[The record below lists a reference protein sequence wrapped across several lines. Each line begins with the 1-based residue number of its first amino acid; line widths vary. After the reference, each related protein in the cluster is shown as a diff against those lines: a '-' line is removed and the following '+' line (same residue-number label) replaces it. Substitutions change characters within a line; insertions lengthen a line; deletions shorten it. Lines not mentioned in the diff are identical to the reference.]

1 MKRFTLKRNNKSKYN
16 SKKSKSLNVNRAKKG
31 GGGNINIGKT
41 RELYFGARQIDE
53 DHTHRFV
60 IQKESKKGNIET
72 DYQDCK
78 CPIEDYGKNCAKDS
92 DDCNEI
98 NLNCECS
105 TKKSSKKKIV
115 QEAWNPNYNDPEDSD
130 SDSDDENVE
139 FTETSGYSYSPEE
152 SEDSLREEL
161 DDLKKEL
168 NRVEGELQA
177 CYQTGRNNKECL
189 DLDNESESISKRKKE
204 LELELESTRGGGSKH
219 TKKSKLSKLKSLIK
233 DYERVIKKYR
243 NKIIKFNST
252 TKDKSSKKSTK
263 DSKDKSSNK
272 SKKLSVKKSKSKSK
286 TKSKAT

>member
-1 MKRFTLKRNNKSKYN
+1 MMKRFTLKRNKKSKYN
-16 SKKSKSLNVNRAKKG
+16 SKKSKSLNVNRAKK
-31 GGGNINIGKT
+31 GGNINIGKT

-72 DYQDCK
+72 DYQDCE
-78 CPIEDYGKNCAKDS
+78 CPIEDYGANCANNS

-139 FTETSGYSYSPEE
+139 FTETSGDSYSPEE

-161 DDLKKEL
+161 DDLKKKLEETQDYYEICRNEGNATAKDCEGIL
-168 NRVEGELQA
+168 KEINKLKMRRNDVES
-177 CYQTGRNNKECL
+177 R
-189 DLDNESESISKRKKE
+189 I
-204 LELELESTRGGGSKH
+204 GGGSKN

-263 DSKDKSSNK
+263 DSNDKSSNK

-286 TKSKAT
+286 SKSKAKST

>member
-1 MKRFTLKRNNKSKYN
+1 MMKRFTLKRNKKSKYN
-16 SKKSKSLNVNRAKKG
+16 SRKSKSLNVNRAKK
-31 GGGNINIGKT
+31 GGNINIGKT

-60 IQKESKKGNIET
+60 IQKESKKGNIERE
-72 DYQDCK
+72 YQNCE
-78 CPIEDYGKNCAKDS
+78 CPIKNYGENCVNNS

-98 NLNCECS
+98 NLKCDCS

-115 QEAWNPNYNDPEDSD
+115 QEAWNPNYTDPEDSD

-139 FTETSGYSYSPEE
+139 FTETSGDSYSPEE
-152 SEDSLREEL
+152 SEDRLREEL

-168 NRVEGELQA
+168 NRVEGELKA
-177 CYQTGRNNKECL
+177 CYQTGRSNKECL
-189 DLDNESESISKRKKE
+189 DLENESESISKRKKE
-204 LELELESTRGGGSKH
+204 LELELESTRGGGSKN

-233 DYERVIKKYR
+233 DCERVIKKYR

-272 SKKLSVKKSKSKSK
+272 SKKLSVKKSKSK
-286 TKSKAT
+286 TKSKAKST